1 MDENAIT
8 FQRDRYNK
16 AGQGHVFQ
24 YFSELSSTEKMC
36 LLNQLE
42 SIEVENLGRLLESAK
57 NSQAGGECHQI
68 SPYDYNPDV
77 YGSSDT
83 LPKSC
88 HVLGLKAIASNE
100 VAVIIL
106 AGGQGTRL
114 GFDGP
119 KGIYSIGLPSQK
131 SLFQLIAERIR
142 KLQQLAMD
150 SVSST
155 GCYKVIIPCYVMTS
169 PMNHQQTVNYFERNN
184 YFGLEKEN
192 VTFFP
197 QGVLP
202 CLDENNKIIMESRF
216 QCSMA
221 PDGNGGIYSAMH
233 RSGIMQDWYSK
244 RNIKY
249 IHVFAIDNALVR
261 PADPGNKK
269 KYKNEYS
276 RSMQFSYACS
286 CFICFTLSTQH
297 LLDSVFPET
306 QIVEIRLFG
315 KPTPMNKLVSWLY
328 EMASL
333 VL

>member
-1 MDENAIT
+1 MDKNAIQV
-8 FQRDRYNK
+8 QRDRYEK

-24 YFSELSSTEKMC
+24 YFSELTSTEKLC

-42 SIEVENLGRLLESAK
+42 SIEVENLSRLLASARSSQVGAES
-57 NSQAGGECHQI
+57 HQI
-68 SPYDYNPDV
+68 SPYNYSPDV
-77 YGSSDT
+77 YGSSDS

-88 HVLGLKAIASNE
+88 HVLGWKAISSNE
-100 VAVIIL
+100 VAIVIL

-119 KGIYSIGLPSQK
+119 KGMYSIGLPSQK

-150 SVSST
+150 SISTT
-155 GCYKVIIPCYVMTS
+155 GCSNVRIPCYVMTS
-169 PMNHQQTVNYFERNN
+169 PMNHHQTVDYFEKYN

-192 VTFFP
+192 VTFFT

-221 PDGNGGIYSAMH
+221 PDGNGGIYASMY
-233 RSGIMQDWYSK
+233 RSRILQDLYSK

-269 KYKNEYS
+269 
-276 RSMQFSYACS
+276 
-286 CFICFTLSTQH
+286 
-297 LLDSVFPET
+297 
-306 QIVEIRLFG
+306 
-315 KPTPMNKLVSWLY
+315 
-328 EMASL
+328 
-333 VL
+333 